1 MGEHRPATRN
11 NGDEN
16 RERHETLRPP
26 HGTVLTML
34 FMAAS
39 PLLAVKGSK
48 PHLNTHNARYP
59 ADRTKRVRPRNRR
72 PDRPTAVLER

>member
-48 PHLNTHNARYP
+48 PHLNTHNARYQ
-59 ADRTKRVRPRNRR
+59 
-72 PDRPTAVLER
+72 PTARNAVVLNTAVQIAAHWRCSR